1 MNYQILK
8 KEPKITKSNNMPKYD
23 FLIIGSGFFGSVF
36 AREATDKGYKCLV
49 IDKRDHIAGN
59 CYTDNVGGIDVH
71 KYGPH
76 IFHTNNKRIW
86 DYVNRFSNFDQFELN
101 VIANYNSQLYN
112 LPFNMWTFYQMWG
125 VTKPEEA
132 VEIINQ
138 QKFTGVPTNLE
149 EYALSLVGE
158 DIYRKL
164 IYGYT
169 KKQWGKEPSL
179 LPMSIIKRLPFR
191 FSFNNNYFND
201 QYQGIPSEGYT
212 KLFENLLEGIEVSL
226 MTDYFENRSQFD
238 LIAKKVVYT
247 GPIDRFYDYCFGK
260 LDYRSLRFEE
270 EKLDQETY
278 QGNPTINYTD
288 EQTPYT
294 RIIEHKYFKKEKTS
308 HTIITKEFPDN
319 NNEPY
324 YPINDEINTE
334 RYSRYKNIENSG
346 KYLFG
351 GRLAEYRYY
360 DMHQVIGSAL
370 HKTDGVL

>member
-212 KLFENLLEGIEVSL
+212 KLFENLLDGIEVSL
-226 MTDYFENRSQFD
+226 MIDYFENRSQFD

-294 RIIEHKYFKKEKTS
+294 RIIEHKYFKKEKTP

-334 RYSRYKNIENSG
+334 RYSKYKNIENSD

-351 GRLAEYRYY
+351 GRLAEYKYY
-360 DMHQVIGSAL
+360 DMHQAIGSAINKSNI
-370 HKTDGVL
+370 HI

>member
-1 MNYQILK
+1 MKGSKNFLMKIYYRICFVCQVSICFIVSK
-8 KEPKITKSNNMPKYD
+8 KPK
-23 FLIIGSGFFGSVF
+23 
-36 AREATDKGYKCLV
+36 
-49 IDKRDHIAGN
+49 
-59 CYTDNVGGIDVH
+59 
-71 KYGPH
+71 
-76 IFHTNNKRIW
+76 
-86 DYVNRFSNFDQFELN
+86 LN

-238 LIAKKVVYT
+238 LTAKKVVYT
-247 GPIDRFYDYCFGK
+247 GPIDKFYDYC
-260 LDYRSLRFEE
+260 LIYELPAQS
-270 EKLDQETY
+270 
-278 QGNPTINYTD
+278 
-288 EQTPYT
+288 
-294 RIIEHKYFKKEKTS
+294 
-308 HTIITKEFPDN
+308 
-319 NNEPY
+319 
-324 YPINDEINTE
+324 
-334 RYSRYKNIENSG
+334 
-346 KYLFG
+346 
-351 GRLAEYRYY
+351 
-360 DMHQVIGSAL
+360 
-370 HKTDGVL
+370 

>member
-125 VTKPEEA
+125 VTKPEDV

-179 LPMSIIKRLPFR
+179 LPMSIIKRLPF
-191 FSFNNNYFND
+191 S
-201 QYQGIPSEGYT
+201 
-212 KLFENLLEGIEVSL
+212 V
-226 MTDYFENRSQFD
+226 
-238 LIAKKVVYT
+238 
-247 GPIDRFYDYCFGK
+247 
-260 LDYRSLRFEE
+260 
-270 EKLDQETY
+270 
-278 QGNPTINYTD
+278 
-288 EQTPYT
+288 
-294 RIIEHKYFKKEKTS
+294 
-308 HTIITKEFPDN
+308 
-319 NNEPY
+319 
-324 YPINDEINTE
+324 
-334 RYSRYKNIENSG
+334 
-346 KYLFG
+346 
-351 GRLAEYRYY
+351 
-360 DMHQVIGSAL
+360 
-370 HKTDGVL
+370 